1 MREPST
7 VTAADPDTSITMA
20 LALLSR
26 GLAGAIDVSGFDHL
40 PASAAPLAPPT
51 AATPPSRPTS
61 AVASQPATSSTVRS
75 PALAAPTEAPTA
87 APPVGPA
94 PGAQTDQA
102 ATASN
107 ATVLVQNLA
116 AVVSMSAPAAERLR
130 ILQDDVIGDC
140 NRCKLHRGRNRLVY
154 GVGNPEADL
163 IFVGDAPGDD
173 EDRQG
178 LPLMGPAGQLFT
190 NMITAMGRDRYRDVY
205 VCNVVKCRPPNNR
218 PPEHDEVAACVGFLN
233 TQFAIVQPKVIVGLG
248 DHACRAL
255 LKTSTTIEKLRG
267 RWHKYQGIDFMPTFA
282 PEFLEKQPT
291 RKREAWNDLK
301 LVMERLASR

>member
-1 MREPST
+1 MS
-7 VTAADPDTSITMA
+7 AADPDTTITMA

-26 GLAGAIDVSGFDHL
+26 GLAGAIDVSGFEHL
-40 PASAAPLAPPT
+40 PVSAAPLAHPT
-51 AATPPSRPTS
+51 ALAPTSRPVA
-61 AVASQPATSSTVRS
+61 AVAPRPATRSTTRS
-75 PALAAPTEAPTA
+75 PVLAASEEAPKSDLTA
-87 APPVGPA
+87 APASGAQPA
-94 PGAQTDQA
+94 PGVAGTHATSLAQ
-102 ATASN
+102 S
-107 ATVLVQNLA
+107 LA
-116 AVVSMSAPAAERLR
+116 AVVSLSAPAAERLR

-178 LPLMGPAGQLFT
+178 LPLVGPAGQLFT

-233 TQFAIVQPKVIVGLG
+233 TQLAIVRPKVIVGLG

-255 LKTSTTIEKLRG
+255 LKTSTAIEKLRG
-267 RWHKYQGIDFMPTFA
+267 RWHTYQGIDFMPTFA
-282 PEFLEKQPT
+282 PAFLEKQPT